1 MQTITFRMQ
10 GNEVLLWSTG
20 KYVLSLGE
28 EQDGKVFLKVCVCVC
43 VCVYETGSLCSA
55 AEIDT
60 TL

>member
-10 GNEVLLWSTG
+10 GNEVLLWSTR

-43 VCVYETGSLCSA
+43 VYETGSLCSA